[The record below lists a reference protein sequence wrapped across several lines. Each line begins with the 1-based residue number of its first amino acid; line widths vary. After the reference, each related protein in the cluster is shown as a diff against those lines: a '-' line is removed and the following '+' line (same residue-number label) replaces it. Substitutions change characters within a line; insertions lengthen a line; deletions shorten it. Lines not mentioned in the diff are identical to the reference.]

1 MADDIK
7 IIWNNLN
14 SSYKRNKPFYLHDY
28 NTFEQVIKLYKKG
41 YSVEG
46 ISSMTKRGFSTIYRM
61 IRELKNKYGLMN
73 YKETEFQ
80 RAMELID
87 INGFTKVTS
96 PHLERK
102 IRRSHPELEL
112 IKISTGVGME
122 GRKYSSTS
130 LFGLKPR
137 IITFVVKDSES
148 FRYHVAKLMEG
159 FFYEKNPEP
168 DTNIKKAFTHYLHS
182 FGFAH
187 TTDMKLKMPKLV

>member
-14 SSYKRNKPFYLHDY
+14 SRYKKNKPFFLSDY
-28 NTFEQVIKLYKKG
+28 NSFEQIVNLYKKG
-41 YSVEG
+41 YSVEV
-46 ISSMTKRGFSTIYRM
+46 ISDKTKRGFSTIYRM
-61 IRELKNKYGLMN
+61 IKELRFKYGLMN
-73 YKETEFQ
+73 YKEIEFQ
-80 RAMELID
+80 KAMDLID

-96 PHLERK
+96 SQLERK

-137 IITFVVKDSES
+137 IITFAVKDSES
-148 FRYHVAKLMEG
+148 FRYHTAKLMEG

-168 DTNIKKAFTHYLHS
+168 DSNIKKAFTHYLHS

-187 TTDMKLKMPKLV
+187 TTDMNLKMPKWV